1 MGVVLILEDVQPCR
15 CDVARLKCLH
25 EGLFVNDGTTGGID
39 EDSGRLHQ
47 CQLPLS
53 DEVVR
58 LGAVGCVNRDE
69 VGAEEEIIQWGICDP
84 LASLIVCTQWG
95 ALVVEDLHAEGAS
108 ALSDG

>member
-1 MGVVLILEDVQPCR
+1 MILKDVQPCR
-15 CDVARLKCLH
+15 CDVARLKSLH
-25 EGLFVNDGTTGGID
+25 EGLFVDDGTTGGID

-58 LGAVGCVNRDE
+58 LGTVGCVDRDE
-69 VGAEEEIIQWGICDP
+69 VGAEEEIIQRGIGNT
-84 LASLIVCTQWG
+84 LASLLVCTQWG
-95 ALVVEDLHAEGAS
+95 ALVVEDLHTEGAS